1 MNVKV
6 RRFSSRAHSPQKSTQ
21 GSAGYDLLCSRNIVL
36 EPNTTQRILIDIGFC
51 FSSKYL
57 QKFIFIQAFHYIR

>member
-51 FSSKYL
+51 FSSNIL